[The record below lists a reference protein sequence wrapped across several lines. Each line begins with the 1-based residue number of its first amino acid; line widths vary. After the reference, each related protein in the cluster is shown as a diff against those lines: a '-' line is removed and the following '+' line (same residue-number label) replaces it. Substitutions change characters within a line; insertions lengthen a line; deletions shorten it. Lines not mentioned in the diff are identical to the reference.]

1 MITDK
6 QEDLDLPFLRFED
19 GIGQQ
24 SGHVVAT
31 AKNALPGPVFGP
43 ANRPESIQ
51 GPQKAGQT
59 MSQISGVKK
68 PLTHTNS
75 LTKLPKH
82 GVETPNEEELGKML
96 QEIDKWGLDV
106 FQVAEY
112 SNKHPLTTIMYT
124 IFRVS
129 YSYILIF
136 FYSFLLFY
144 KTKFVPFFFNLI
156 NSLQALSKV
165 MIFFNC
171 NL

>member
-136 FYSFLLFY
+136 FY
-144 KTKFVPFFFNLI
+144 FFFSSFTKQ
-156 NSLQALSKV
+156 SLCLSFS
-165 MIFFNC
+165 I
-171 NL
+171 

>member
-1 MITDK
+1 LITDK
-6 QEDLDLPFLRFED
+6 QEDLDLPFLRLED
-19 GIGQQ
+19 GMGQQ
-24 SGHVVAT
+24 SQPGHVVAT
-31 AKNALPGPVFGP
+31 AKNALPGLVFGP

-68 PLTHTNS
+68 PLSHTNS

-82 GVETPNEEELGKML
+82 GVETPHEEELGKML
-96 QEIDKWGLDV
+96 EEIDKWGLDV

-129 YSYILIF
+129 YNFVLISHIYYI
-136 FYSFLLFY
+136 
-144 KTKFVPFFFNLI
+144 
-156 NSLQALSKV
+156 
-165 MIFFNC
+165 
-171 NL
+171 